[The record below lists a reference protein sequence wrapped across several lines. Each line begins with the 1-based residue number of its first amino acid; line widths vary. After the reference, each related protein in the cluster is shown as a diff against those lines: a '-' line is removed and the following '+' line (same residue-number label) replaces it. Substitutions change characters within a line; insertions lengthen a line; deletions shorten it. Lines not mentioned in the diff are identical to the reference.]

1 MELSIRLSKI
11 VELFD
16 KCDKTIDVG
25 TDHGYIPIYLI
36 KNNLCSF
43 VIASDINK
51 GPLDKAKQNILYEGF
66 KDRIECRKGSGLSV
80 VKSNEVNCA
89 IIAGMGGNLIR
100 DIILDDKE
108 IFDKLEYSI
117 LQPVQNPE
125 VLRKFLYEQGYAI
138 IDEEL
143 CYEEDKYY
151 EIIKVRHDNLKRE
164 DLKEID
170 KEMDYEISPLLCRKK
185 HPLIKNFIEYKVN
198 KYMDI
203 LSYIKEPSENA
214 SMRKSEIEN
223 KITQL
228 KERLKCL

>member
-1 MELSIRLSKI
+1 MELSLRLSKI
-11 VELFD
+11 VELID
-16 KCDKTIDVG
+16 KCNKVIDVG

-36 KNNLCSF
+36 KNNLCSL

-51 GPLDKAKQNILYEGF
+51 GPLDKAKQNILYKGLNG
-66 KDRIECRKGSGLSV
+66 RIECRKGAGLSV
-80 VKSNEVNCA
+80 VKANEVNCA

-100 DIILDDKE
+100 DIILNDKE

-125 VLRKFLYEQGYAI
+125 VLRRFLYEQGYDI
-138 IDEEL
+138 MDEEL

-151 EIIKVRHDNLKRE
+151 EIIKVRHSNLKIHS
-164 DLKEID
+164 LNEI
-170 KEMDYEISPLLCRKK
+170 DYEISPLLYKK
-185 HPLIKNFIEYKVN
+185 RHPLIRNFIEYKID
-198 KYMDI
+198 KYLDI

-214 SMRKSEIEN
+214 SIRKIEIQN
-223 KITQL
+223 KIAHL

>member
-1 MELSIRLSKI
+1 MELSLRLNKI

-16 KCDKTIDVG
+16 KCDKAIDVG

-51 GPLDKAKQNILYEGF
+51 GPLDKAKQNILYEGV
-66 KDRIECRKGSGLSV
+66 KDRVECRKGSGLSV
-80 VKSNEVNCA
+80 IKVNEVNCA

-100 DIILDDKE
+100 DIILNDKK

-125 VLRKFLYEQGYAI
+125 VLRRFLYEQGYAI

-151 EIIKVRHDNLKRE
+151 EIIKVRYSNLKIG
-164 DLKEID
+164 DLKKI
-170 KEMDYEISPLLCRKK
+170 DYEVSPLLYEKR
-185 HPLIKNFIEYKVN
+185 HPLIKNFIEYKID

-203 LSYIKEPSENA
+203 LSYIKESSENA
-214 SMRKSEIEN
+214 NMRKSEIEN